1 MNALLCIGC
10 NAYDH
15 LQVLEGAEKDA
26 KEVFA
31 LLSGQNGFYD
41 QEASCVLFSP
51 ASIELKDALNK
62 VFPAG
67 KEIDVF
73 TFFFAGHAGVKAGS
87 FYLCARESESERFS
101 TTAFP
106 ITSLFSIINE
116 FRPRQVNI
124 VVDACEAGGASFD
137 LAQLLKPEV
146 IGNSEASSITFL
158 GACSSD
164 QLAGETPDGGILT
177 RHMIKCMTGEREIQT
192 KSPFLDLIE
201 IGTAVCRDVLAKH
214 PKQKPI
220 SWGLSLFG
228 NGRFAK
234 NPHFDSGAVER
245 IFPTGSI
252 LPQSEMGKRI
262 RLNSAALWN
271 EYRTIKEDPNPRR
284 LLDLLDAVF
293 RGASGDVQGMI
304 SSVQGLARTLSA
316 RARESSE
323 LLAPSQCFATCAV
336 SLLPNIESELVKS
349 YTLATVREIM
359 VLDMEVWS
367 ELLTSVKSENH
378 SLLSNVGI
386 MADLYYLPMRITR
399 ILGWIGFSIVAESL
413 IPELNDGNDSLRFS
427 LASELVDRYGD
438 SLVAVSDEQAPSL
451 YVFLTAC
458 LLKNQKELAGN
469 VLTRYFASF
478 ADRKGNVNR
487 AGTDGIQAF
496 RYILSLGPE
505 EHRPQDWRGANPSH
519 LLPVL
524 LLFGAKLGLGAN
536 WDLRALDRVFGAFFI
551 PRNYHDFGRKVI
563 DQGMNY
569 TQQIGFGLWSL
580 SDFNREFE
588 RAIKESFAS
597 DSLNFSKEGLVLCT
611 ISSLLF
617 PDRLPL
623 LLENFLSQKQTL
635 DKK

>member
-15 LQVLEGAEKDA
+15 LRVLEGAEKDA
-26 KEVFA
+26 KEVFD
-31 LLSGQNGFYD
+31 LLSNQNGFYD
-41 QEASCVLFSP
+41 QEVSCVLLSP
-51 ASIELKDALNK
+51 ATNTIIDALNK

-73 TFFFAGHAGVKAGS
+73 TFFFAGHAGVKASS
-87 FYLCARESESERFS
+87 FYLCARESESERLS

-116 FRPRQVNI
+116 FRPGQVNI
-124 VVDACEAGGASFD
+124 VVDACEAGGSSFD

-146 IGNSEASSITFL
+146 IGHSDASSITFL

-164 QLAGETPDGGILT
+164 QFASETPDGGILT
-177 RHMIKCMTGEREIQT
+177 RQLIKCMTGEREIQT

-201 IGTAVCRDVLAKH
+201 MGAAVCQDVLANH

-228 NGRFAK
+228 NGRFAQ
-234 NPHFDSGAVER
+234 NPHFDSGAAER

-284 LLDLLDAVF
+284 LLDLLDSVF
-293 RGASGDVQGMI
+293 RGANGDVQAI
-304 SSVQGLARTLSA
+304 IASVQGLARTLSA

-323 LLAPSQCFATCAV
+323 LLAPSQCLATCAV
-336 SLLPNIESELVKS
+336 SLLPNIESEIVRS
-349 YTLATVREIM
+349 YTLAALREIM

-367 ELLTSVKSENH
+367 ELLASVKSENH
-378 SLLSNVGI
+378 TLLNNIGV

-399 ILGWIGFSIVAESL
+399 ILGWIGLSIVAESL
-413 IPELNDGNDSLRFS
+413 FPELDDGNDSLRFS
-427 LASELVDRYGD
+427 LASALVNRYGD
-438 SLVAVSDEQAPSL
+438 SLVAVSDEQASSL
-451 YVFLTAC
+451 YVFLKAC
-458 LLKNQKELAGN
+458 LFKNQTELAEH
-469 VLTRYFASF
+469 VIIRYFASF
-478 ADRKGNVNR
+478 ADKKGNVNR
-487 AGTDGIQAF
+487 AGTDGVQAY

-505 EHRPQDWRGANPSH
+505 QFRPQDWRPANPSH

-524 LLFGAKLGLGAN
+524 LLFGQKLGLGAV
-536 WDLRALDRVFGAFFI
+536 WDLRAIDRVFGAFFI
-551 PRNYHDFGRKVI
+551 PANYRDFGRKVI
-563 DQGMNY
+563 DRGINY
-569 TQQIGFGLWSL
+569 TQQIGFGVWSL
-580 SDFNREFE
+580 SDFNKEFE
-588 RAIKESFAS
+588 RAIKESFTS
-597 DSLNFSKEGLVLCT
+597 DTLGFSKEGATLCT
-611 ISSLLF
+611 IASLLF

-623 LLENFLSQKQTL
+623 LLERTL
-635 DKK
+635 AGC